1 MSPGRDADK
10 DVHAAIGKTMRIGDL
25 ARHMIVTSSNL
36 ATNLLVDLI
45 KVDQAQQML
54 ARHGIRGVEL
64 ARGVED
70 DKAFDANFNNRVTAN
85 GLVALFRVIHER
97 RGVLQESAREMLD
110 ILFQQE
116 FRSGI
121 PAGIPADVR
130 SASRIA
136 NKTGEI
142 SVAAHDAG
150 LVFLPGR
157 EPYVLAVLT
166 EPEPEQR
173 SPHGA
178 HRPRLDRRLRVAHVM
193 SHFPLPIVD
202 GLELDAPVR
211 SLLMPGVP
219 VRDSHARLRRLP
231 RFFYA
236 VESWNVALET
246 QADAAFRDVGVHGR
260 RSVRAGAAAPV
271 SRATCRA
278 PSRRSPRISRCCA
291 SRSARRFT
299 SPPTADIDRRR
310 TASRS
315 PGSPHCWGTAANI
328 YRIGDRVSRRARR
341 DRKVRGARDRSAAG
355 AARAAVRAGPGCV
368 DDHVHLDLGYVTAVP
383 ADAAGEEVLMR
394 ARVRA

>member
-1 MSPGRDADK
+1 MPVTAAAFPALESRIEEIAREVGGDGLAVSFYDYETGLQWSQRGDRWFHSASTIKVAVLLALFGAIDAGRFRLDSRLHVRNRFLSLVDRTPFRVAAGRDADK
-10 DVHAAIGKTMRIGDL
+10 EVHAAIGKTMRIKDL

-54 ARHGIRGVEL
+54 ARHGIRGVDL

-97 RGVLQESAREMLD
+97 SGVLQESAREMLD

-150 LVFLPGR
+150 IVYLPGR

-166 EPEPEQR
+166 EPELN
-173 SPHGA
+173 S
-178 HRPRLDRRLRVAHVM
+178 DRRM
-193 SHFPLPIVD
+193 
-202 GLELDAPVR
+202 E
-211 SLLMPGVP
+211 
-219 VRDSHARLRRLP
+219 
-231 RFFYA
+231 
-236 VESWNVALET
+236 
-246 QADAAFRDVGVHGR
+246 
-260 RSVRAGAAAPV
+260 
-271 SRATCRA
+271 
-278 PSRRSPRISRCCA
+278 RIA
-291 SRSARRFT
+291 
-299 SPPTADIDRRR
+299 
-310 TASRS
+310 
-315 PGSPHCWGTAANI
+315 
-328 YRIGDRVSRRARR
+328 RVSS
-341 DRKVRGARDRSAAG
+341 V
-355 AARAAVRAGPGCV
+355 V
-368 DDHVHLDLGYVTAVP
+368 Y
-383 ADAAGEEVLMR
+383 EWLM
-394 ARVRA
+394 A

>member
-1 MSPGRDADK
+1 MPRTAAAFPSLESRIEEIAREVGGDGLAVSLYDYETGLQWSQRGDRWFHSASTIKVAVLLALFGAIDAGRFTLDSRLHVRNRFLSLVDRTPFRVAAGRDADK
-10 DVHAAIGKTMRIGDL
+10 DVHAAVGKTMRIGDL

-54 ARHGIRGVEL
+54 ARHGIRGVDL

-97 RGVLQESAREMLD
+97 SGVLQESAREMLD

-150 LVFLPGR
+150 IVFLPGR

-166 EPEPEQR
+166 EPEPN
-173 SPHGA
+173 S
-178 HRPRLDRRLRVAHVM
+178 DRRM
-193 SHFPLPIVD
+193 
-202 GLELDAPVR
+202 E
-211 SLLMPGVP
+211 
-219 VRDSHARLRRLP
+219 
-231 RFFYA
+231 
-236 VESWNVALET
+236 
-246 QADAAFRDVGVHGR
+246 
-260 RSVRAGAAAPV
+260 
-271 SRATCRA
+271 
-278 PSRRSPRISRCCA
+278 RIA
-291 SRSARRFT
+291 
-299 SPPTADIDRRR
+299 
-310 TASRS
+310 
-315 PGSPHCWGTAANI
+315 
-328 YRIGDRVSRRARR
+328 RVSS
-341 DRKVRGARDRSAAG
+341 VVYEWLIS
-355 AARAAVRAGPGCV
+355 
-368 DDHVHLDLGYVTAVP
+368 
-383 ADAAGEEVLMR
+383 
-394 ARVRA
+394 